1 MSLWDELPGSA
12 HSGGALD
19 TIETALQNTPGIH
32 QQPDLTDD
40 DGTWHIY
47 TDTVDLGGHGLS
59 GAGTPIE
66 FRDPHVT
73 LTVGRHVGDDGWRV
87 DLRAPVVA
95 IALPFLTPARYD
107 VANALLVPDTSQ
119 RGVFLVVGGLTVRL
133 QQLQGQDVKFSL
145 VSASTSGDPTDK
157 IYDLIRMEP
166 GYAIVGPGN
175 AVGFGFRGAVL
186 DLSDTAGPSN
196 LPAGART
203 MPNSWQG
210 FFLPEIRLFVQ
221 PNGLDGLH
229 VTAAAR
235 DLYIGVGASAG
246 VTGIFEVEVVNGA
259 SLSVEAS
266 FLTPT
271 GPVVP
276 AADGSATVPA
286 SSTLIVSTHGG
297 SGSNTITITPDNASR
312 GDRRPRGDHDGRRR
326 HVDHRRRARRHG
338 RPGQDPDPA
347 HRARGRR
354 RLRIGFRLDEGRR
367 RHPERPVG
375 TVAAAD
381 RHGRPGGRQAEP
393 RAAGRSD
400 DRMDVVDAQ
409 LHRPR
414 ERPDGHRRPG
424 RPDRRR
430 THRRRPVGVV
440 LRCRRPGQ

>member
-12 HSGGALD
+12 GSGGALD
-19 TIETALQNTPGIH
+19 TVESVLKSVPGV
-32 QQPDLTDD
+32 QQTDLTDD

-47 TDTVDLGGHGLS
+47 TDSANVSQLGLG
-59 GAGTPIE
+59 GAGTAIE
-66 FRDPHVT
+66 FRDPNVT
-73 LTVGRHVGDDGWRV
+73 LTVGRHVGDDGWRI
-87 DLRAPVVA
+87 DLKAPVVA

-133 QQLQGQDVKFSL
+133 QQLEGQDVQFSL
-145 VSASTSGDPTDK
+145 VSASTSGNPTDK

-186 DLSDTAGPSN
+186 DLSDKAGPPN

-271 GPVVP
+271 GPVDP
-276 AADGSATVPA
+276 CRRRLGDGPGELDADRLHARRIGLEHDHDHAGQRLP
-286 SSTLIVSTHGG
+286 GR
-297 SGSNTITITPDNASR
+297 R
-312 GDRRPRGDHDGRRR
+312 GPRGDHDGRRR
-326 HVDHRRRARRHG
+326 HVDHRDRARRYG
-338 RPGQDPDPA
+338 GSGQDPDPA
-347 HRARGRR
+347 HQPRGRR
-354 RLRIGFRLDEGRR
+354 GHLRVGIGDESSVSPRATRR
-367 RHPERPVG
+367 RSG
-375 TVAAAD
+375 SC
-381 RHGRPGGRQAEP
+381 
-393 RAAGRSD
+393 RSTPST
-400 DRMDVVDAQ
+400 R
-409 LHRPR
+409 RSSSST
-414 ERPDGHRRPG
+414 GSRRPARRSRG
-424 RPDRRR
+424 PRRPSPSSARR
-430 THRRRPVGVV
+430 TARRSPWTWTWPV
-440 LRCRRPGQ
+440 

>member
-12 HSGGALD
+12 GSGGALD
-19 TIETALQNTPGIH
+19 TIESVLKSAPGV

-40 DGTWHIY
+40 DDGTTWHIY
-47 TDTVDLGGHGLS
+47 RESADLTGLGLS

-73 LTVGRHVGDDGWRV
+73 LTVGRHVGDDGWRI
-87 DLRAPVVA
+87 DLTAPVVA

-145 VSASTSGDPTDK
+145 VSASTSGDPTDQ

-271 GPVVP
+271 GAVVP

-297 SGSNTITITPDNASR
+297 SGSNTITITPDNASVVI
-312 GDRRPRGDHDGRRR
+312 GDRAAITTDADGTSITVTVHDATAG
-326 HVDHRRRARRHG
+326 
-338 RPGQDPDPA
+338 
-347 HRARGRR
+347 
-354 RLRIGFRLDEGRR
+354 LDKTLTL
-367 RHPERPVG
+367 H
-375 TVAAAD
+375 TAL
-381 RHGRPGGRQAEP
+381 
-393 RAAGRSD
+393 AAGAAPGSGSTRVLGITPSDPSASGSCRST
-400 DRMDVVDAQ
+400 RST
-409 LHRPR
+409 
-414 ERPDGHRRPG
+414 RR
-424 RPDRRR
+424 
-430 THRRRPVGVV
+430 
-440 LRCRRPGQ
+440 